1 MNINILST
9 PEEKIASFREFL
21 LKRNPSEKFAIKYS
35 TYLSSSLITSQT
47 KHIAGVDRILDVI
60 NLGDLNKIYLS
71 VKANSSN
78 IRLHNV
84 YSGVVS
90 AYIKFL
96 TGTELR
102 KIASK
107 NEAEQEL

>member
-21 LKRNPSEKFAIKYS
+21 LKRNPSEKFAIKYI
-35 TYLSSSLITSQT
+35 TYLSGSLIRSQT
-47 KHIAGVDRILDVI
+47 KHIAGVDSILNVI
-60 NLGDLNKIYLS
+60 ILGDLNKIYHS
-71 VKANSSN
+71 VKADPSN

-84 YSGVVS
+84 YSGVIS

-107 NEAEQEL
+107 PEEE

>member
-1 MNINILST
+1 MNTNILST
-9 PEEKIASFREFL
+9 SEDKIASFREFL
-21 LKRNPSEKFAIKYS
+21 LKRNPSEKFAIKYI
-35 TYLSSSLITSQT
+35 TYLSSSLIRSQT
-47 KHIAGVDRILDVI
+47 KHIAGVDSILEVT
-60 NLGDLNKIYLS
+60 NLADLNKIYHG
-71 VKANSSN
+71 VKADSSN

-96 TGTELR
+96 TGNELR

-107 NEAEQEL
+107 KDED